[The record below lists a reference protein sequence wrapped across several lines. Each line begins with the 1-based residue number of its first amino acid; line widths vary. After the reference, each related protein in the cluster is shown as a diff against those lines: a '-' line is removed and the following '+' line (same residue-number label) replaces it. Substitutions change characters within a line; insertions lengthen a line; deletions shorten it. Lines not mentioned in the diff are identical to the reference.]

1 MDSLRNQAGRW
12 FSSFWNSWYLL
23 QYNENK
29 MCNTNLKC
37 RGFHQAEICC
47 SVSGCSE
54 CFGGDCS
61 CKRKENLSSRSL
73 LGKVKVRGWRAD
85 PALFSFLQKVNGY
98 TSIWGFFFLETE
110 TLNHTIPDYFCPLK
124 DEVHS
129 TEKTGNS
136 NYSQELCNLQP
147 GKNCCSGLLSPG
159 QQKFPFL
166 AEKQKAKLHQKG
178 PQEHLH
184 ANKSLGKSFGT
195 SSTIRR
201 IINVGKYL
209 QDHQFKH

>member
-1 MDSLRNQAGRW
+1 MQRIPSGWD
-12 FSSFWNSWYLL
+12 LL
-23 QYNENK
+23 L
-29 MCNTNLKC
+29 C
-37 RGFHQAEICC
+37 
-47 SVSGCSE
+47 
-54 CFGGDCS
+54 
-61 CKRKENLSSRSL
+61 
-73 LGKVKVRGWRAD
+73 VRMLWMFRRR
-85 PALFSFLQKVNGY
+85 LQLQKKREFVLKITAGKSQSERLKSWPSFVFFLTESKWIYFNLG
-98 TSIWGFFFLETE
+98 IFFLETE
-110 TLNHTIPDYFCPLK
+110 TLNHTTPDYFCPLK